1 MKRSRLFAFGWAS
14 LFLLPRF
21 VGAQEVAAAAKKIF
35 SEQQDAVVW
44 LSAVAKISYNA
55 EGAKDSPVN
64 IPDRESKVE
73 SLGTIIDPNGMVVTA
88 LSNVDPARDISG
100 REYRTSGGTVKIEAT
115 ANLKEVKIIMPDG
128 TEIPAELVM
137 RDVDLDLAFIKPKPG
152 SKEAKGVTF
161 KALDLKNSTPAEVT
175 DDAITLSRAD
185 EVLNRAASVTRGQII
200 SVTKK
205 PREFLRATGASM
217 GCPTFATD
225 GKIIGIT
232 VNRSVRGRSSHAVLI
247 PATDVLE
254 IADQARQ
261 AKPAPEK
268 DPKSKKTPPPA
279 GDSEEK

>member
-1 MKRSRLFAFGWAS
+1 MKVSFLLLAVVGAALS
-14 LFLLPRF
+14 FLLPPA
-21 VGAQEVAAAAKKIF
+21 GAEETAAAAKKIF
-35 SEQQDAVVW
+35 SDQQDSVVW

-73 SLGTIIDPNGMVVTA
+73 SLGTIIDPSGMVVTA

-152 SKEAKGVTF
+152 SKESKGVVF
-161 KALDLKNSTPAEVT
+161 KALDLKNSTAAEVT
-175 DDAITLSRAD
+175 DDAITLSRTD

-205 PREFLRATGASM
+205 PREFLRATGASV
-217 GCPTFATD
+217 GCPTFSSD
-225 GKIIGIT
+225 GKVIGIT
-232 VNRSVRGRSSHAVLI
+232 VNRSVRGRSSHPVLL

-254 IADQARQ
+254 IAEQARQ

-268 DPKSKKTPPPA
+268 EHTSKKTTPK
-279 GDSEEK
+279 DSEEK

>member
-1 MKRSRLFAFGWAS
+1 MKFFPFAFAWAS
-14 LFLLPRF
+14 LSFLPRP
-21 VGAQEVAAAAKKIF
+21 ASAEEASAAAKKIF
-35 SEQQDAVVW
+35 SEQQDAVIW

-73 SLGTIIDPNGMVVTA
+73 SLGTIIDPSGMVVTA

-152 SKEAKGVTF
+152 SKEGKGVTY
-161 KALDLKNSTPAEVT
+161 KSLDLKNSSAAEVT
-175 DDAITLSRAD
+175 DDAITLSRTD

-205 PREFLRATGASM
+205 PREFLRATGASV
-217 GCPTFATD
+217 GCPTFTSD

-254 IADQARQ
+254 IAEQARQ
-261 AKPAPEK
+261 TKPAPEK
-268 DPKSKKTPPPA
+268 EHKSKKTTPA
-279 GDSEEK
+279 PKDPEEK